1 MHFNIFLVKNIL
13 GKLHQKS
20 HWPVFLCVVYYSL
33 PKMCFFLLEKCWNAC
48 QVLLKFFLKRWPI
61 IFLEAERIAIPAVL
75 QTEADFAHFL
85 YLGPARATP
94 RQPTS
99 SIAYST

>member
-1 MHFNIFLVKNIL
+1 
-13 GKLHQKS
+13 
-20 HWPVFLCVVYYSL
+20 
-33 PKMCFFLLEKCWNAC
+33 
-48 QVLLKFFLKRWPI
+48 LLKFFLKRWPI